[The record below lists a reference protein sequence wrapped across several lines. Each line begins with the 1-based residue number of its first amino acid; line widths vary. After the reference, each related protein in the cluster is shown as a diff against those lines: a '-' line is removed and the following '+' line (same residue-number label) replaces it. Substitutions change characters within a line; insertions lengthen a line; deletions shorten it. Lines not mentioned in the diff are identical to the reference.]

1 MTKSF
6 AQIIAPKIT
15 GIAKSGKFFRE
26 NVQEIIS
33 LTFEHANDCGDYS
46 ALTKLVNVLGS
57 HEKRHVIGY
66 VVAHSINLKYD
77 GKKQQF
83 KKSTKKSTATFDC
96 KAIAKVTW
104 HEYAKIADKSIPV
117 NADKMYTIAPANSH
131 DKKVSEAISFTGN
144 ENGMKGRRSILQ
156 NVANTTALVGEEIM
170 AAATAKLASMT
181 ADELAAFVGIEN
193 VKTDLKLAA

>member
-15 GIAKSGKFFRE
+15 GIAKSGANFRA

-46 ALTKLVNVLGS
+46 ALTNLVNVLGS

-66 VVAHSINLKYD
+66 VVVNAMNVKYD

-83 KKSTKKSTATFDC
+83 KKTTKKSTVEFNC
-96 KAIAKVTW
+96 EAIAKVTW
-104 HEYAKIADKSIPV
+104 HEYAKLADKSIPV
-117 NADKMYTIAPANSH
+117 NADKMYTIAPAKSH
-131 DKKVSEAISFTGN
+131 DKKVSEAVAFTGDSN
-144 ENGMKGRRSILQ
+144 AMTVRR
-156 NVANTTALVGEEIM
+156 AAL
-170 AAATAKLASMT
+170 AKLASMT
-181 ADELAAFVGIEN
+181 TDQLAMFAGIEN
-193 VKTDLKLAA
+193 AKTDLKLAA

>member
-6 AQIIAPKIT
+6 AQIIPPKIT
-15 GIAKSGKFFRE
+15 GITKSGTKFRA

-66 VVAHSINLKYD
+66 VVANAMNVKYD

-83 KKSTKKSTATFDC
+83 KKSTKKSTAAFDC
-96 KAIAKVTW
+96 EAIAKVTW
-104 HEYAKIADKSIPV
+104 HEYAKLADKSLPV
-117 NADKMYTIAPANSH
+117 NADKQYPVGPAKSH
-131 DKKVSEAISFTGN
+131 DKNVAEAVSFTGDTN
-144 ENGMKGRRSILQ
+144 AMTVRR
-156 NVANTTALVGEEIM
+156 AAL
-170 AAATAKLASMT
+170 AKLASMT
-181 ADELAAFVGIEN
+181 TDEQAAFAGIEN

>member
-1 MTKSF
+1 MSKSF
-6 AQIIAPKIT
+6 AQIIAPKIN
-15 GIAKSGKFFRE
+15 GVAKSGANFRT

-33 LTFEHANDCGDYS
+33 MTFEHANDCGDYS

-104 HEYAKIADKSIPV
+104 HEYAKLADKSLPV

-144 ENGMKGRRSILQ
+144 ENAMTIRR
-156 NVANTTALVGEEIM
+156 AAL
-170 AAATAKLASMT
+170 AKLASMT
-181 ADELAAFVGIEN
+181 TDELAAFAGIEN
-193 VKTDLKLAA
+193 AKTDLKLAA

>member
-6 AQIIAPKIT
+6 SQIIAPKIN
-15 GIAKSGKFFRE
+15 GVAKSGANFRA

-46 ALTKLVNVLGS
+46 ALSKLVNVLGS

-66 VVAHSINLKYD
+66 VVSHALNLKYD

-83 KKSTKKSTATFDC
+83 KKSTKKSTVAFDC
-96 KAIAKVTW
+96 EAIAKVTW

-117 NADKMYTIAPANSH
+117 NADKMYTIEPAKSH
-131 DKKVSEAISFTGN
+131 DKKVSEAVAFTGN
-144 ENGMKGRRSILQ
+144 TDAMTIRR
-156 NVANTTALVGEEIM
+156 AAL
-170 AAATAKLASMT
+170 AKLASMT
-181 ADELAAFVGIEN
+181 TDELAAFAGIEN
-193 VKTDLKLAA
+193 AKTDLKIAA

>member
-15 GIAKSGKFFRE
+15 GVSKSGANFRA

-66 VVAHSINLKYD
+66 IVANAMNVKYD

-83 KKSTKKSTATFDC
+83 KKSTKKSTVAFDC
-96 KAIAKVTW
+96 EAIAKVTW
-104 HEYAKIADKSIPV
+104 HEYAKLADKSLPV
-117 NADKMYTIAPANSH
+117 NADKQYPVGPAKSH
-131 DKKVSEAISFTGN
+131 DKNVAEAVSFTGDKN
-144 ENGMKGRRSILQ
+144 AMTVRR
-156 NVANTTALVGEEIM
+156 AAL
-170 AAATAKLASMT
+170 AKLASMT
-181 ADELAAFVGIEN
+181 TDEQAAFAGIEN

>member
-15 GIAKSGKFFRE
+15 GITKSGTKFRA

-66 VVAHSINLKYD
+66 VVANGMNLKYD

-83 KKSTKKSTATFDC
+83 KKSTKK
-96 KAIAKVTW
+96 
-104 HEYAKIADKSIPV
+104 
-117 NADKMYTIAPANSH
+117 
-131 DKKVSEAISFTGN
+131 
-144 ENGMKGRRSILQ
+144 
-156 NVANTTALVGEEIM
+156 
-170 AAATAKLASMT
+170 LASMT
-181 ADELAAFVGIEN
+181 TDEQAAFAGIEN

>member
-15 GIAKSGKFFRE
+15 GVSKSGANFRA

-66 VVAHSINLKYD
+66 IVANAMNVKYD

-83 KKSTKKSTATFDC
+83 KKSTKKSTVAFDC
-96 KAIAKVTW
+96 EAIAKVTW
-104 HEYAKIADKSIPV
+104 HEYAKLADKSLPV
-117 NADKMYTIAPANSH
+117 NADKQYPVGPAKSH
-131 DKKVSEAISFTGN
+131 DKNVAEAVSFTGDTN
-144 ENGMKGRRSILQ
+144 AMTVRR
-156 NVANTTALVGEEIM
+156 AAL
-170 AAATAKLASMT
+170 AKLASMT
-181 ADELAAFVGIEN
+181 TDEQAAFAGIEN

>member
-15 GIAKSGKFFRE
+15 GVSKSGANFRA

-66 VVAHSINLKYD
+66 IVANGMNLKYD

-83 KKSTKKSTATFDC
+83 KKSTKKSTVAFDC
-96 KAIAKVTW
+96 EAIAKVTW
-104 HEYAKIADKSIPV
+104 HEYAKLADKSLPV
-117 NADKMYTIAPANSH
+117 NADKQYPVGPAKSH
-131 DKKVSEAISFTGN
+131 DKNVAEAVSFTGDTN
-144 ENGMKGRRSILQ
+144 AMTVRR
-156 NVANTTALVGEEIM
+156 AAL
-170 AAATAKLASMT
+170 AKLASMT
-181 ADELAAFVGIEN
+181 TDEQAAFAGIEN

>member
-15 GIAKSGKFFRE
+15 GITKSGKFFRA

-33 LTFEHANDCGDYS
+33 MTFEHANDCGDYS

-66 VVAHSINLKYD
+66 VVANAMNVKYD

-83 KKSTKKSTATFDC
+83 KKSTKKSTAAFDC
-96 KAIAKVTW
+96 EAIAKVTW
-104 HEYAKIADKSIPV
+104 HEYAKLADKSLPV
-117 NADKMYTIAPANSH
+117 NADKQYPVGPAKSH
-131 DKKVSEAISFTGN
+131 DKNVAEAVSFTGDTN
-144 ENGMKGRRSILQ
+144 AMTVRR
-156 NVANTTALVGEEIM
+156 AAL
-170 AAATAKLASMT
+170 AKLASMT
-181 ADELAAFVGIEN
+181 TDEQAAFAGIEN

>member
-1 MTKSF
+1 MSKSF

-15 GIAKSGKFFRE
+15 GVTKSGKNFRA

-46 ALTKLVNVLGS
+46 ALSRLVNVLGS

-66 VVAHSINLKYD
+66 VVSHALNLKYD

-83 KKSTKKSTATFDC
+83 KKSTKKSTVAFDC
-96 KAIAKVTW
+96 EAIAKVTW

-117 NADKMYTIAPANSH
+117 NADKMYTIEPAKSH
-131 DKKVSEAISFTGN
+131 DKKVSEAVAFTGN
-144 ENGMKGRRSILQ
+144 TDAMTIRR
-156 NVANTTALVGEEIM
+156 AAL
-170 AAATAKLASMT
+170 AKLASMT
-181 ADELAAFVGIEN
+181 TDELAAFAGIESG
-193 VKTDLKLAA
+193 KTDLKLVA

>member
-15 GIAKSGKFFRE
+15 GIAKSGKFFRA

-66 VVAHSINLKYD
+66 VVANAMNVKYD

-83 KKSTKKSTATFDC
+83 KKSTKKSTAAFDC
-96 KAIAKVTW
+96 EAIAKVTW
-104 HEYAKIADKSIPV
+104 HEYAKLADKSLPV
-117 NADKMYTIAPANSH
+117 NADKQYPVGPAKSH
-131 DKKVSEAISFTGN
+131 DKNVAEAVSFTGDTN
-144 ENGMKGRRSILQ
+144 AMTVRR
-156 NVANTTALVGEEIM
+156 AAL
-170 AAATAKLASMT
+170 AKLASMT
-181 ADELAAFVGIEN
+181 TDEQAAFAGIEN